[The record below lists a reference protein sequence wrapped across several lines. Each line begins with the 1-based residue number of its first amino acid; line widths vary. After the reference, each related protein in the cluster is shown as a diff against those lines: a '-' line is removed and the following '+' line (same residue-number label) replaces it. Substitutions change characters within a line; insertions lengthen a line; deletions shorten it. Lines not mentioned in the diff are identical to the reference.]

1 MAISKQDAL
10 DYHTMGGKPGKIE
23 VRATKPMG
31 TQRELSLAYSP
42 GVADPCLEIEK
53 NPDDAYL
60 YTTKGNLVAVVSN
73 GTAVL
78 GLGDIGALA
87 SKPVMEGKGVLFKR
101 FAGIDVFD
109 IEIGTKDPEEVIRT
123 CQLLEP
129 TFGGIN
135 LEDIKAPECF
145 HIEKT
150 LKETMDIP
158 VFHDDQHGTAI
169 IGAAGLLNALEIV
182 GKKIDSVRVVFSGAG
197 ASAISSARHFMR
209 LGVKRENMM
218 MVDSKGV
225 IFEGR
230 TEGMNEFK
238 EEWAVPTDARTLDEA
253 MEGADVFVGLSV
265 AGMVSKDMV
274 RSMAPDP
281 IIFGLANPVPEILP
295 EDVAEVRD
303 DAIMATGRSDYPN
316 QVNNVLGFPFIF
328 RGALDVR
335 AKAITPNMMLAATQ
349 ALAELAR
356 QEVPE
361 SVMMAYGGDPI
372 EFGRDYIIPKP
383 FDPRVLFYVSP
394 AVAKA
399 AMEDGVA
406 RVELDLDEYRDR
418 LRASL
423 GPAMEV
429 MQRMVSIARR
439 DPKRVVLPDGSSD
452 RIIRASAKVVEEGV
466 AHPILVG
473 RPARIRA
480 RAKEIGVDL
489 TGVEIIY
496 PADEDE
502 KRETYAQALYNR
514 RLRKGLTLAEAR
526 DQMHRG
532 LRFGGMMV
540 RQGDADALVAG
551 IDSNYPETIR
561 PALQVVGRADDVQH
575 VAGLYMIALPDQKLL
590 FFTDTSVNIDPD
602 VDTLAEIAILSAR
615 FVRELRIEPRVALL
629 SFSNFGSAPHALSMK
644 MAEAVQRIKT
654 LDPDLEVDG
663 EMQADSALNYGLLKE
678 LFPFSNLSG
687 PANILV
693 FPNLSA
699 ANTAYK
705 LMDEIGG
712 ADVIGPILLGM
723 KHPVHVLQRGSTVQ
737 HAVNLITIASVDAA
751 ERGRANG

>member
-10 DYHTMGGKPGKIE
+10 DYHTMGGRPGKIE
-23 VRATKPMG
+23 VRATKPMA

-109 IEIGTKDPEEVIRT
+109 IELDTHDPEEVIRT

-169 IGAAGLLNALEIV
+169 IGAAGLLNALDIV
-182 GKKIDSVRVVFSGAG
+182 GKKMDEVRVVFSGAG
-197 ASAISSARHFMR
+197 ASALSSARHFMR
-209 LGVKRENMM
+209 LGVPHENMM

-225 IFEGR
+225 IFKGR
-230 TEGMNEFK
+230 TEGMNEYK
-238 EEWAVPTDARTLDEA
+238 EEWAVETEARTLDDA
-253 MEGADVFVGLSV
+253 MNGADVFVGLSV
-265 AGMVSKDMV
+265 AGMVTKEMV
-274 RSMAPDP
+274 RSMADNP
-281 IIFGLANPVPEILP
+281 IIFALANPVPEILP
-295 EDVAEVRD
+295 EEVAEVRS

-335 AKAITPNMMLAATQ
+335 ARAITPNMMVAATH
-349 ALAELAR
+349 ALADLAR

-399 AMEDGVA
+399 AMEDGVS
-406 RVELDLDEYRDR
+406 RIELDLDEYRDR

-429 MQRMVSIARR
+429 MQRMVSMARR
-439 DPKRVVLPDGSSD
+439 DPKRVVLPDGYSD
-452 RIIRASAKVVEEGV
+452 RIIRAAAKVVEEGV
-466 AHPILVG
+466 AVPILVG
-473 RPARIRA
+473 ESDRIRA
-480 RAKEIGVDL
+480 RAEELGVDL
-489 TGVEIIY
+489 TGVEIIH
-496 PADEDE
+496 PAAEKE
-502 KRETYAQALYNR
+502 KRERYAKAHYRR

-526 DQMHRG
+526 DQMARRLH
-532 LRFGGMMV
+532 FAGMMV
-540 RQGDADALVAG
+540 QGGGCRRPGGRDRVPLPGDHPPGPSGRGAGRRRPACGGPLHDRPPQPEAPLLRRHYGEHRSGRGDA
-551 IDSNYPETIR
+551 
-561 PALQVVGRADDVQH
+561 GRDRH
-575 VAGLYMIALPDQKLL
+575 P
-590 FFTDTSVNIDPD
+590 
-602 VDTLAEIAILSAR
+602 
-615 FVRELRIEPRVALL
+615 
-629 SFSNFGSAPHALSMK
+629 
-644 MAEAVQRIKT
+644 
-654 LDPDLEVDG
+654 
-663 EMQADSALNYGLLKE
+663 
-678 LFPFSNLSG
+678 
-687 PANILV
+687 
-693 FPNLSA
+693 
-699 ANTAYK
+699 
-705 LMDEIGG
+705 
-712 ADVIGPILLGM
+712 LG
-723 KHPVHVLQRGSTVQ
+723 RGS
-737 HAVNLITIASVDAA
+737 S
-751 ERGRANG
+751 GS

>member
-10 DYHTMGGKPGKIE
+10 DYHTMGGRPGKIE
-23 VRATKPMG
+23 VVATKPMA

-53 NPDDAYL
+53 NPDDAFL
-60 YTTKGNLVAVVSN
+60 YTAKGNLVAVVSN

-109 IEIGTKDPEEVIRT
+109 IELASKDPDEIIRT

-145 HIEKT
+145 RIEKT

-182 GKKIDSVRVVFSGAG
+182 GKKIDEVRVVFSGAG
-197 ASAISSARHFMR
+197 ASALSSARHFMR
-209 LGVKRENMM
+209 LGVRHENMM

-225 IFEGR
+225 IFKGR
-230 TEGMNEFK
+230 TEGMNEYK
-238 EEWAVPTDARTLDEA
+238 EEWAVETDARTLDDA
-253 MEGADVFVGLSV
+253 MDGADVFVGLSI

-274 RSMAPDP
+274 RSMAKDP

-295 EDVAEVRD
+295 EEVAEVRD

-335 AKAITPNMMLAATQ
+335 ARAITPNMMLAATH
-349 ALAELAR
+349 ALADLAR

-361 SVMMAYGGDPI
+361 SVIMAYGDEQI
-372 EFGRDYIIPKP
+372 EFGREYIIPKP

-399 AMEDGVA
+399 AMEDGVS
-406 RVELDLDEYRDR
+406 RIELDLDEYRDR

-429 MQRMVSIARR
+429 MQRMVSMARR
-439 DPKRVVLPDGSSD
+439 NPKRVVLPDGNSD
-452 RIIRASAKVVEEGV
+452 RIIRAAAKVVEEGV
-466 AHPILVG
+466 AEPILVG
-473 RPARIRA
+473 RPETIRS
-480 RAKEIGVDL
+480 RAEDLGVDL

-496 PADEDE
+496 PAGEDDR
-502 KRETYAQALYNR
+502 RERYAKAIYDR
-514 RLRKGLTLAEAR
+514 RLRKGLTIAEAR
-526 DQMHRG
+526 DQMSRG
-532 LRFGGMMV
+532 LRFAGMMV
-540 RQGDADALVAG
+540 REGDADAMVAG
-551 IDSNYPETIR
+551 IESNYPETIR
-561 PALQVVGRADDVQH
+561 PALQVVGKADGVNR
-575 VAGLYMIALPDQKLL
+575 VAGLYMIARPNRDLI
-590 FFTDTSVNIDPD
+590 FFADTSVNIEPD
-602 VDTLAEIAILSAR
+602 SETLAEIAILAAG
-615 FVRELRIEPRVALL
+615 FVRELKIKPRVAML
-629 SFSNFGSAPHALSMK
+629 SFSNFGSAPHAFSQK
-644 MAEAVQRIKT
+644 MADAVVRIKE

-663 EMQADSALNYGLLKE
+663 EMQADHALNHKMLMDH
-678 LFPFSNLSG
+678 FPFSHLSG
-687 PANILV
+687 PANVLV
-693 FPNLSA
+693 FPNLGA

-705 LMDEIGG
+705 LMAEIGG
-712 ADVIGPILLGM
+712 AEIIGPVLLGM
-723 KHPVHVLQRGSTVQ
+723 RRPVHVLQRGSTVQ
-737 HAVNLITIASVDAA
+737 DAVNLITIASVDAA
-751 ERGRANG
+751 GRGRAEG